1 MPKDFA
7 SQTRKPS
14 TKKRRPK
21 TKQKHPRKSNNS
33 PIFHGPSFSAGTIV
47 GAIIVF
53 TMAYAPE
60 LLVSD
65 STKLSEVGETMEETE
80 QIVEITFP
88 QLLRESEVTTDTT
101 AYQLTAI
108 RKKSESTS
116 NAIGYQAA
124 AFRDP
129 EDAEKLRARLLLNN
143 VDASITVKR
152 LNQIDWHRVVI
163 GPFKDPDR
171 AMKAKSKL
179 NELNIPAIPLLQE
192 N

>member
-60 LLVSD
+60 LLVSN

-108 RKKSESTS
+108 QKKSESTS

>member
-7 SQTRKPS
+7 SQARKPQA
-14 TKKRRPK
+14 KKRRTK
-21 TKQKHPRKSNNS
+21 TKQKRPRKSNNS
-33 PIFHGPSFSAGTIV
+33 PMFHGPSFSAGTII

-60 LLVSD
+60 LLVNSA
-65 STKLSEVGETMEETE
+65 KLSEVGGATKETE

-88 QLLRESEVTTDTT
+88 QLLRESEVTTNTST
-101 AYQLTAI
+101 YQVPVI
-108 RKKSESTS
+108 RKKPEPNSST
-116 NAIGYQAA
+116 IRYQAA
-124 AFRDP
+124 SFRNP

-143 VDASITVKR
+143 LDANIIVKR

-163 GPFKDPDR
+163 GPFKDPGSAR
-171 AMKAKSKL
+171 TAKSKL
-179 NELNIPAIPLLQE
+179 SELNIPAIPLQQE

>member
-14 TKKRRPK
+14 TKKRRPEV
-21 TKQKHPRKSNNS
+21 KQKHPRKSNNS

-60 LLVSD
+60 LLVSN

-101 AYQLTAI
+101 AYQLTEI
-108 RKKSESTS
+108 RKKSESAS
-116 NAIGYQAA
+116 SAIGYQAA
-124 AFRDP
+124 AFRNP

>member
-14 TKKRRPK
+14 TKKRRPEV
-21 TKQKHPRKSNNS
+21 KQKHPRKSNNS